1 MIQEPTRPRRR
12 RTAQVYDDV
21 NDENDEN
28 DNGGFELELPTGY
41 APPPREMNLSV
52 TNVDD
57 DIFATTIARL
67 RVPFLSANRTIGIGE
82 IDLLEREPNETEQAY
97 LLRQRR
103 ADRDAYQNYLNRRRN
118 MTELGEQMFG
128 YALDND
134 PRLRERFEI
143 IEAREIS
150 NRRADREDR
159 RRANLQNLANMNANQ
174 AMWNAMDISA
184 QIRNELA
191 ERQREDDG
199 GNAPQ

>member
-1 MIQEPTRPRRR
+1 
-12 RTAQVYDDV
+12 
-21 NDENDEN
+21 
-28 DNGGFELELPTGY
+28 
-41 APPPREMNLSV
+41 
-52 TNVDD
+52 
-57 DIFATTIARL
+57 
-67 RVPFLSANRTIGIGE
+67 
-82 IDLLEREPNETEQAY
+82 
-97 LLRQRR
+97 
-103 ADRDAYQNYLNRRRN
+103 